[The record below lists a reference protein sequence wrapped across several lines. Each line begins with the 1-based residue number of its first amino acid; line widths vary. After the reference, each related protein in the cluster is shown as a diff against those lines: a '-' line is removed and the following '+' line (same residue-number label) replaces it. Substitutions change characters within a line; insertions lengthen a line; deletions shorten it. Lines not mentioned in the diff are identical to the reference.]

1 MNNVLLRF
9 KAQTWFPVVAI
20 ALIVSAIYG
29 RFLWSPIVFD
39 DNNFFGG
46 AVHLDYLKAF
56 FKFELRWL
64 PYASFEWTRVFLGLE
79 IIWYRLGN
87 LALHIA
93 TAGMLFLFLRKLF
106 DAVIPEPHT
115 VISDPALQKPISL
128 LWLAFFGA
136 LIFAVHPAAVYA
148 TAYLIQRSTLMA
160 MLFTLFMW
168 YLFLEG
174 VTRDSRWRLLAS
186 AGVYL
191 LAVLSKEHVIM
202 APAVAF
208 IMLFLLRKP
217 ARELFRKAW
226 PVFLLYGLVAAFVL
240 FQLKRNSILGQAYEP
255 RGMDMLAI
263 LARLDPEFD
272 PRFAYP
278 LSILTQSFLFFKYL
292 LVWIAPNPAW
302 MSIDMFEPFA
312 TRFGSWPQMAG
323 LAGFVIY
330 PVVAVWLLL
339 KQGKKGLLG
348 FGMLCPWLM
357 FATELSTVRIQETF
371 VLYRSYLWMPCAFAA
386 MPYLFRKAPAKR
398 AALILTMLA
407 LVLVPVTW
415 ARLVTFSSPF
425 LLWNDAARLIKNKD
439 SRPGVARVYHNR
451 GLEFAKMGDPQRAL
465 DDFNKAI
472 SLSPD
477 YIFVYNDRG
486 ATYLSMHQYS
496 QALVDFNKAIEL
508 NPKFARPYL
517 GRALTHEGLKN
528 PDAALAD
535 YKALCALGFVEGCAK
550 EKLPVS
556 VH

>member
-1 MNNVLLRF
+1 MAKDRLYSRLFLRKLLIGIVFPYALPAGGVVQLIRSEKTDKNLIRARFLMNNVLLRF

-272 PRFAYP
+272 PRLAYP

-292 LVWIAPNPAW
+292 LVWMAPNPAW

-386 MPYLFRKAPAKR
+386 MRGRGPRWTGF
-398 AALILTMLA
+398 
-407 LVLVPVTW
+407 
-415 ARLVTFSSPF
+415 
-425 LLWNDAARLIKNKD
+425 AARGAVCD
-439 SRPGVARVYHNR
+439 GHRVGARCVQHRPWPCARMT
-451 GLEFAKMGDPQRAL
+451 ARAHTCM
-465 DDFNKAI
+465 
-472 SLSPD
+472 S
-477 YIFVYNDRG
+477 
-486 ATYLSMHQYS
+486 
-496 QALVDFNKAIEL
+496 
-508 NPKFARPYL
+508 
-517 GRALTHEGLKN
+517 
-528 PDAALAD
+528 DA
-535 YKALCALGFVEGCAK
+535 
-550 EKLPVS
+550 
-556 VH
+556 